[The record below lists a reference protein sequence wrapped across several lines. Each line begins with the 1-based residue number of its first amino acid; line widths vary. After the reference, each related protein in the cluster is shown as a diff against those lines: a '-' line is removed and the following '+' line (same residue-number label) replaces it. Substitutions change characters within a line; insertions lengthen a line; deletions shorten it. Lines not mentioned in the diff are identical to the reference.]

1 MEEQRGVW
9 KSREV
14 FGSEQRGV
22 WPNTSLLNFKHLSAL
37 VFGRFPLV
45 KFLEESGVKFYIIV
59 DHAHILKVANCYMG
73 QIRAL

>member
-1 MEEQRGVW
+1 M
-9 KSREV
+9 

-45 KFLEESGVKFYIIV
+45 KFLEESGVINCNLIWDGSDWGFMYIGFLE
-59 DHAHILKVANCYMG
+59 DLWHNY
-73 QIRAL
+73 

>member
-45 KFLEESGVKFYIIV
+45 KFLEESGV
-59 DHAHILKVANCYMG
+59 ILENTVTTKLLPC
-73 QIRAL
+73 L